1 MSYQYITHKTK
12 AGERWDLLAFDY
24 YGDAT
29 RFMPIIRANASLG
42 LGKDP
47 IIPEGTVLRIP
58 LLEDDTSTSSAST
71 VPWRVS

>member
-1 MSYQYITHKTK
+1 MSYQYITHKAK
-12 AGERWDLLAFDY
+12 AGDRWDLLAHDY
-24 YGDAT
+24 YGDAN

-42 LGKDP
+42 LGKSP

-58 LLEDDTSTSSAST
+58 LLEDDTSATSTST